1 MSAAITSTLAWIGEA
16 WLILADAIRR
26 LFARPFEF
34 LEMVNQMSFVG
45 VSSVPIVV
53 MTGFF
58 SGAVLSLY
66 LSEFLLRYGA
76 SQFVGATVALSAMRE
91 IGPVLAGIMVAAR
104 CGSAMAAQ
112 LGTMAVTEQVD
123 ALKMLSVHPT
133 KYLVVPR
140 VLACVL
146 MMPIL
151 ALVGMWS
158 AVVGGWIVAVGQK
171 IPSTTFI
178 QSVQQFGT
186 LTDVGK
192 GMLKAPVFGLII
204 AIVACR
210 EGLYTT
216 GGAEGVGR
224 ATTRS
229 VVISTVLVY
238 VANFVLAQLL
248 FQ

>member
-1 MSAAITSTLAWIGEA
+1 
-16 WLILADAIRR
+16 
-26 LFARPFEF
+26 
-34 LEMVNQMSFVG
+34 
-45 VSSVPIVV
+45 
-53 MTGFF
+53 
-58 SGAVLSLY
+58 
-66 LSEFLLRYGA
+66 
-76 SQFVGATVALSAMRE
+76 
-91 IGPVLAGIMVAAR
+91 
-104 CGSAMAAQ
+104 
-112 LGTMAVTEQVD
+112 
-123 ALKMLSVHPT
+123 
-133 KYLVVPR
+133 
-140 VLACVL
+140 